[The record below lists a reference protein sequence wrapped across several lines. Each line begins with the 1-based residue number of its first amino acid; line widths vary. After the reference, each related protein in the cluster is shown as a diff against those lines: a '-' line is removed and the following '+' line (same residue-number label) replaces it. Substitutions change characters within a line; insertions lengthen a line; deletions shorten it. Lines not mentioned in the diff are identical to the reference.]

1 MPGGAFDEAAFWMVV
16 GLNRVGTDAPDIHIG
31 DDGYDGDDGDGDDN
45 GDDDDDGDDDDNGDD
60 DDDGGTNAS
69 DIDSSF

>member
-45 GDDDDDGDDDDNGDD
+45 GDE

>member
-1 MPGGAFDEAAFWMVV
+1 MVV
-16 GLNRVGTDAPDIHIG
+16 GLNRVGTDATDIHIG
-31 DDGYDGDDGDGDDN
+31 DDGYDDGDD
-45 GDDDDDGDDDDNGDD
+45 GDD

>member
-1 MPGGAFDEAAFWMVV
+1 MVV

-45 GDDDDDGDDDDNGDD
+45 GDDDDDG
-60 DDDGGTNAS
+60 GTNAS

>member
-1 MPGGAFDEAAFWMVV
+1 MPGGAFDEAAFWMVM
-16 GLNRVGTDAPDIHIG
+16 GLNRVGTDATDIHIG
-31 DDGYDGDDGDGDDN
+31 DDGYDDGDD
-45 GDDDDDGDDDDNGDD
+45 GDD

>member
-1 MPGGAFDEAAFWMVV
+1 MVV

-31 DDGYDGDDGDGDDN
+31 DDGYDGDDGDS
-45 GDDDDDGDDDDNGDD
+45 DD

>member
-31 DDGYDGDDGDGDDN
+31 DDGYDGDDGDDENDASSKPSRTN
-45 GDDDDDGDDDDNGDD
+45 KSQRMSYSVNDG
-60 DDDGGTNAS
+60 
-69 DIDSSF
+69 

>member
-1 MPGGAFDEAAFWMVV
+1 MVV

-31 DDGYDGDDGDGDDN
+31 DNGYDGDDGDGDDN
-45 GDDDDDGDDDDNGDD
+45 GDDD
-60 DDDGGTNAS
+60 GGTNAS